1 MLDMRH
7 RSDFHDWRTRSM
19 LTPDFEQ
26 VIFLVGGV
34 GFVALAALVLS
45 LL

>member
-1 MLDMRH
+1 MLDMRR
-7 RSDFHDWRTRSM
+7 RSGFDNWRTRSM
-19 LTPDFEQ
+19 LTPDYEQ